1 MELGAPGY
9 RTRQSPRPSSPVRQA
24 GRKVGRNSRAVNRK
38 GNRVAGQ
45 TNKLSYLSG
54 TAACR
59 LTGLQ
64 GLVKD
69 HIDINSELWD
79 CDSLLLKNLRQIPIK
94 EKQYNITRRFPF
106 PRNIEQ
112 QFATPLPR
120 CCIFRACE
128 FVSSDRSSCTDD
140 GLLSIYPPTF
150 SEFPLMQLML
160 RVSL

>member
-1 MELGAPGY
+1 MTVAEQHPARDSLGGAGRARLPDQ
-9 RTRQSPRPSSPVRQA
+9 TVAQTKFPRQTGWT

-106 PRNIEQ
+106 PRNVEQ
-112 QFATPLPR
+112 QLQDEIP
-120 CCIFRACE
+120 E
-128 FVSSDRSSCTDD
+128 
-140 GLLSIYPPTF
+140 GPPTD
-150 SEFPLMQLML
+150 L
-160 RVSL
+160 